1 MRAIDNISFSVKYG
15 ETFGLVGESG
25 SGKSTTAYTIMGLYT
40 PTEGKIIYK
49 GNEYNTGIK
58 NRPLSL
64 KKDMQMVF
72 QDPGTSL
79 NPKRSI
85 QQIIELPLQVHG
97 YPKEKRMDRVKELL
111 HMVELPE
118 DYMNRY
124 PQKMGGG
131 EKQMIAIARA
141 LATNPS
147 FIALDEPT
155 SALDVSMQAKIIN
168 KLIEFQKDLNIS
180 YLFITHNLSLV
191 RNVATNVGIMYLG
204 KICEIAASTEFF
216 HNPLH
221 PYTKMLLSSI
231 PVITEEE
238 EKIKPEKVVSKGE
251 IPSPVN
257 VPSGCYFNPRCN
269 DCMEICR
276 QVDPPMIEIESGHFV
291 KCHLFSDD

>member
-1 MRAIDNISFSVKYG
+1 MVIF
-15 ETFGLVGESG
+15 
-25 SGKSTTAYTIMGLYT
+25 
-40 PTEGKIIYK
+40 K
-49 GNEYNTGIK
+49 GTEYNTGITK
-58 NRPLSL
+58 RPLSL

-79 NPKRSI
+79 NPKKSVY
-85 QQIIELPLQVHG
+85 QIIELPLKVHG
-97 YPKEKRMDRVKELL
+97 YPKEKRLGRVKELL
-111 HMVELPE
+111 DMVELPE
-118 DYMNRY
+118 HYLNRY

-147 FIALDEPT
+147 FVALDEPT
-155 SALDVSMQAKIIN
+155 SALDVSMQAKIIA
-168 KLIEFQKDLNIS
+168 KLIEFQKELNIS

-191 RNVATNVGIMYLG
+191 RNVATSVGIMYLG
-204 KICEIAASTEFF
+204 KLYEIAASTEFF
-216 HNPLH
+216 HKPLH

-238 EKIKPEKVVSKGE
+238 EKMKPDKVVSKGE

-269 DCMEICR
+269 DCMELCR
-276 QVDPPMIEIESGHFV
+276 QIDPPMIEVEPGHLV
-291 KCHLFSDD
+291 KCHLFSDA